1 MDLVGIALLI
11 FAIAFAVLV
20 VAVVMFLGNLK
31 TLRRQLEETTAEVRQ
46 TVKLLTSDL
55 DTTLHHTNQLL
66 VKANVLVEDVNG
78 KVNTID
84 PVFTTLAD
92 LSVSVSDLNQQAR
105 KLTSSASQKSSTL
118 TKVGTAAFAAG
129 KLFKGRK

>member
-1 MDLVGIALLI
+1 MDLVGTSLLI
-11 FAIAFAVLV
+11 IAVAFVALV
-20 VAVVMFLGNLK
+20 VYLVILLK
-31 TLRRQLEETTAEVRQ
+31 NANETVSEVRQ

-66 VKANVLVEDVNG
+66 AKTNVLVEDING

-92 LSVSVSDLNQQAR
+92 LSVSVADLNQQACQ
-105 KLTSSASQKSSTL
+105 LTSKASKGASHL
-118 TKVGTAAFAAG
+118 GKVGVAVTVAN
-129 KLFKGRK
+129 KLFKGRKN

>member
-1 MDLVGIALLI
+1 MDLVGIASLI

-31 TLRRQLEETTAEVRQ
+31 TLRKQAEEAVAEVRQ

-78 KVNTID
+78 KVGTID

-105 KLTSSASQKSSTL
+105 KLTNTASQKSSAL
-118 TKVGTAAFAAG
+118 SKVGQAAFVAG